1 MYLQEIKN
9 LFEDPR
15 QTRYNKLLIY
25 NSKYKSENCKNS
37 YKNIH
42 KDCVSLL
49 RGQATRGDSP
59 RLYYLLIPGDLV
71 TKGDVALCYPSI
83 ILTIFENTLI
93 YTKGKHKLAL
103 YI

>member
-1 MYLQEIKN
+1 MYIKYIN
-9 LFEDPR
+9 KF
-15 QTRYNKLLIY
+15 YVYKLLIY
-25 NSKYKSENCKNS
+25 NPKYKSGNCKNV

-42 KDCVSLL
+42 KGFVTLL
-49 RGQATRGDSP
+49 RGQATKGDSP
-59 RLYYLLIPGDLV
+59 QLYYLLIPGDLV

-93 YTKGKHKLAL
+93 YTKGEHKLAL